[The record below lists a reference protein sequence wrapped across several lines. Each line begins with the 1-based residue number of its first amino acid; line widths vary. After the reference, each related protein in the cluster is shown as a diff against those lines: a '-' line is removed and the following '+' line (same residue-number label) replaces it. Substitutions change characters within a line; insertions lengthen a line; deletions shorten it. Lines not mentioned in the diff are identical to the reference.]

1 MFDNWDTE
9 IPALSA
15 DQQIEA
21 LKRAIESVQ
30 GFALWVTLALAAVL
44 IGVAVLMRFK
54 FPAKLRAYAGVAA
67 GVAVGYAVTLISV
80 ILYMQISRMSLKG
93 ELDVN
98 FWLWV
103 GLAAYA
109 LAAAVA
115 CTLVKLFAPK
125 AFKYVFWAA
134 LALFAAYVI
143 VILCLFPTAK
153 DTNRKTKLCTL
164 SFRRCSSPSY

>member
-54 FPAKLRAYAGVAA
+54 FPAATPA
-67 GVAVGYAVTLISV
+67 
-80 ILYMQISRMSLKG
+80 
-93 ELDVN
+93 
-98 FWLWV
+98 
-103 GLAAYA
+103 
-109 LAAAVA
+109 
-115 CTLVKLFAPK
+115 
-125 AFKYVFWAA
+125 
-134 LALFAAYVI
+134 
-143 VILCLFPTAK
+143 
-153 DTNRKTKLCTL
+153 
-164 SFRRCSSPSY
+164 